1 MSVKNIAIIGSNGF
15 IGSHLTETLWLKNE
29 YNLHLFGNNDVN
41 FFSNKLPYKK
51 INLNDRKEIDQSFA
65 NIDLIYYLASATI
78 PWSSWNNPVI
88 ELENNLMPF
97 VNFLESITQLNV
109 KKVVFVSSAGTV
121 YGNSHE
127 KVTEDSNKLPYSPYG
142 ITKLT
147 MEFFL
152 NYYRVKNNLHFD
164 IFRVSNIYG
173 SGQNISKGLG
183 IINTFL
189 EKIIDEKQVQV
200 FGDGENIRNYV
211 YIKDVVELLS
221 LSAGSELNKSSIY
234 NLASNDTCSI
244 KELVTKI
251 KNIVPENF
259 EIVYKSS
266 RQSDYPAT
274 HIDNSKLLGS
284 FPDFK
289 FTPIDEGINQTY
301 LHIKNAKNSQLR

>member
-15 IGSHLTETLWLKNE
+15 IGSHLAETLLSKKE
-29 YNLHLFGNNDVN
+29 YNLFLFGNSHATV
-41 FFSNKLPYKK
+41 FSNKLPYTK
-51 INLNDRKEIDQSFA
+51 INLNDHQRVVQSFA
-65 NIDLIYYLASATI
+65 NIDLVYYLASASI
-78 PWSSWNNPVI
+78 PSSSWNSPLL
-88 ELENNLMPF
+88 ELEKNLTPF
-97 VNFLESITQLNV
+97 LNFLEAIAPLNV
-109 KKVVFVSSAGTV
+109 KRVIFVSSAGTV

-152 NYYRVKNNLHFD
+152 NYYRIKNNLHFD

-173 SGQNISKGLG
+173 SGQNTSKGLG

-189 EKIIDEKQVQV
+189 EKIIDEKQVQI

-211 YIKDVVELLS
+211 YIKDVVELLC

-244 KELVTKI
+244 KELVAKI

-259 EIVYKSS
+259 EIVYKSA

-289 FTPIDEGINQTY
+289 FTPIDEGIKQTY
-301 LHIKNAKNSQLR
+301 LHIKNAKNS